1 MTCSTSMGTE
11 ERTSYIGVI
20 PWRNVG
26 SWARHLDWQQRDT
39 ERPSFDTYQSSIMHR
54 LTFDQSSVACSWA
67 GYENA
72 LYSCSSTTPAPLV
85 SFTPGRD
92 RLFSS
97 TAVSACRRNQDMSST
112 FRLMLLLGFP
122 LGMIAF
128 VDLPAMYLQSPD
140 AMTKSHITEP
150 GELAPSAPTKET
162 YEYVDPT
169 DDQIRS
175 LQRKS
180 PGFSFVYLAM
190 LDHVMVFYMLWGAW
204 PYILDL
210 ALYQVKC
217 ITIFHYLSLQWT
229 QINIITSDQSNLIL
243 LNGWICYPRF
253 YYGEYT
259 VVNVSSMVL
268 CGNI

>member
-1 MTCSTSMGTE
+1 
-11 ERTSYIGVI
+11 
-20 PWRNVG
+20 
-26 SWARHLDWQQRDT
+26 
-39 ERPSFDTYQSSIMHR
+39 MHR

-175 LQRKS
+175 LQQLR
-180 PGFSFVYLAM
+180 LAKRGM
-190 LDHVMVFYMLWGAW
+190 ND
-204 PYILDL
+204 YILVMTVCGRSKSL
-210 ALYQVKC
+210 CQK
-217 ITIFHYLSLQWT
+217 LSPAARYVVSNVEVATCTCQCATAGNPRAACRLTWYDST
-229 QINIITSDQSNLIL
+229 ARNRIIWNK
-243 LNGWICYPRF
+243 
-253 YYGEYT
+253 
-259 VVNVSSMVL
+259 M
-268 CGNI
+268 